1 ELNLRLQLDAE
12 PVGPEVDRVTIA
24 VNGFGYGGT
33 NAHVIL
39 QEYQPPQHTKG
50 NGNRKVRTP
59 RHYGVLPLSARSEQ
73 AVRDLA
79 RGFAERLTA
88 GAEA

>member
-1 ELNLRLQLDAE
+1 QLNLHLQLDAQ

-39 QEYQPPQHTKG
+39 QEYQPPEHPSG
-50 NGNRKVRTP
+50 NGHARTP
-59 RHYGVLPLSARSEQ
+59 RHYGVLPISARSEQ

-79 RGFAERLTA
+79 RG
-88 GAEA
+88 